1 VGVVAV
7 VGVVVGLGVSVGS
20 SVAVAVGDTVAVG
33 DEVGSIVGL
42 TTTSFLQA
50 PKTSRQTSE
59 LNIKENPRFF
69 MMIGSH

>member
-1 VGVVAV
+1 
-7 VGVVVGLGVSVGS
+7 
-20 SVAVAVGDTVAVG
+20 VGDTVAVG

-59 LNIKENPRFF
+59 LKIKENPRFF
-69 MMIGSH
+69 MMISSY